1 MSYQI
6 YYDRAFIRV
15 KDLFVPVVNSGS
27 NNCWEVGFGGREI
40 PEKEWE
46 VLNHT
51 CRSKFLFTADEIKE
65 QAKIYEEISQRQ
77 GTCFKSRNRQ
87 FAKGEFESWIRC
99 GMNSAFTTEEY
110 YRCGNVPYISEYY
123 SDDVSKHKTHY
134 FKTTD
139 EFLKLL
145 EELKDAKSLEIRFEN
160 NRAVTKPKRESK
172 NVRIRNSGKRCYV
185 LKLDGERGSYFCS
198 FRKNNITLCGNPSY
212 DFVRTFA
219 TEKAALKYLEK
230 YKDRLSRYRF
240 VPVPL
245 DEVV

>member
-6 YYDRAFIRV
+6 FYDRAFIRV
-15 KDLFVPVVNSGS
+15 KDLFIPIVNSGS
-27 NNCWEVGFGGREI
+27 NNCWEVGLSGRDI

-51 CRSKFLFTADEIKE
+51 CRSKFLFTADEIRE

-77 GTCFKSRNRQ
+77 GTCFKSRYRQ
-87 FAKGEFESWIRC
+87 FGKGEFESWIKC

-139 EFLKLL
+139 ELINLL
-145 EELKDAKSLEIRFEN
+145 EKLKDAKCIDIRFEN
-160 NRAVTKPKRESK
+160 NREIVKPRRASK
-172 NVRIRNSGKRCYV
+172 NERIRQLGQCYV
-185 LKLDGERGSYFCS
+185 LKKDSEIGSYFCS
-198 FRKNNITLCGNPSY
+198 FRKNNTTFCGIPDFS
-212 DFVRTFA
+212 FVRAFP

-230 YKDRLSRYRF
+230 YKERLGRF
-240 VPVPL
+240 NLKPVL
-245 DEVV
+245 IETNKA

>member
-15 KDLFVPVVNSGS
+15 KDLFIPVVNSGS
-27 NNCWEVGFGGREI
+27 NNCWEVGFSGREI
-40 PEKEWE
+40 PEREWE

-110 YRCGNVPYISEYY
+110 YRCGNVLYISEYY

-139 EFLKLL
+139 ELLSLL

-160 NRAVTKPKRESK
+160 NREVTKPKRESK
-172 NVRIRNSGKRCYV
+172 NVRIRKKGKFYV
-185 LKLDGERGSYFCS
+185 LKNDDEIGSYFCS
-198 FRKNNITLCGNPSY
+198 FRENNITFCGTPDF
-212 DFVRTFA
+212 DFVRAFT
-219 TEKAALKYLEK
+219 TERAALKYLEK
-230 YKDRLSRYRF
+230 YKEQLGRHNLR
-240 VPVPL
+240 PVL
-245 DEVV
+245 IETDI